1 MEFQSPQTGP
11 DGPPDGLDHAPDDS
25 LGDGL
30 AGALN
35 GCLDEATQRWL
46 DDGPAWDDD
55 AAWGEPGDE
64 WPDDEFGDECS
75 GGEGSGGEFGGEGSG
90 DEFEFDLAA
99 SFAEDHHQ
107 PTPTP
112 TPVPV
117 SDRVEWALVAA
128 EVAIDRLALLVV
140 DPGVVLADRDRL
152 IGLKRPEFCAASM
165 RVAALG

>member
-1 MEFQSPQTGP
+1 VASVWVFVMEFQSPRTGP
-11 DGPPDGLDHAPDDS
+11 DGPPY
-25 LGDGL
+25 GL

-75 GGEGSGGEFGGEGSG
+75 G
-90 DEFEFDLAA
+90 DEFEFDLGA
-99 SFAEDHHQ
+99 SFAEDHHP
-107 PTPTP
+107 PTPA
-112 TPVPV
+112 PVPVSV

-128 EVAIDRLALLVV
+128 EVAIDRLAGLVV

>member
-1 MEFQSPQTGP
+1 MEFQSPRTGP
-11 DGPPDGLDHAPDDS
+11 DGPPY
-25 LGDGL
+25 GL

-46 DDGPAWDDD
+46 DDGPPWDDD

-75 GGEGSGGEFGGEGSG
+75 G
-90 DEFEFDLAA
+90 DEFEFDLGA
-99 SFAEDHHQ
+99 SFAEDHHP
-107 PTPTP
+107 PTPA
-112 TPVPV
+112 PVPVSV

-128 EVAIDRLALLVV
+128 EAAIV
-140 DPGVVLADRDRL
+140 
-152 IGLKRPEFCAASM
+152 KRPEFCAASM